1 MGISQ
6 DCACALKKMV
16 RESGSGLAAH
26 PSHFAANPNSVATG
40 GMADVD
46 ECTLLLLPQRRK
58 APTPQAV
65 LNELATL
72 VPSW

>member
-1 MGISQ
+1 VAWRLI
-6 DCACALKKMV
+6 
-16 RESGSGLAAH
+16 ESFRGEAEFGRDR
-26 PSHFAANPNSVATG
+26 